1 MAARR
6 GRRDH
11 RRRAPR
17 RRHRH
22 WRTPRTTHPLTHSPT
37 RVLLDAE
44 RAALAGLEGGCLTAA
59 SAHATLDGTGRVTVH
74 VAVLDPTGGPALYAD
89 ASGPAER
96 AAGIGL
102 NAARTLLDAG
112 AAHLL
117 AVIPD

>member
-1 MAARR
+1 M
-6 GRRDH
+6 
-11 RRRAPR
+11 
-17 RRHRH
+17 
-22 WRTPRTTHPLTHSPT
+22 
-37 RVLLDAE
+37 
-44 RAALAGLEGGCLTAA
+44 
-59 SAHATLDGTGRVTVH
+59 
-74 VAVLDPTGGPALYAD
+74 AVLDPTGGPALYAD